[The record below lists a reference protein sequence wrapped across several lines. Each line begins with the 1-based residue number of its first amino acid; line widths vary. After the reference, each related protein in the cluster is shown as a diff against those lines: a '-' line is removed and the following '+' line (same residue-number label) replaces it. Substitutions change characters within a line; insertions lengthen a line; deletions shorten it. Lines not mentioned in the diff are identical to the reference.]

1 MAKNSK
7 KTRNIIG
14 IVLVVLIGLVVWSMV
29 TAMGSREKPDDD
41 KHLGIA
47 EYEKGNY
54 QKAIQYYN
62 KGLEAK
68 PDDPCLF
75 NNRGL
80 AYYGLRKYDEAI
92 SDYSKAIE
100 LRPDL
105 VDAYYMRAVTFTEQV
120 HYHHKYK
127 TIPPKFPS
135 EDDD

>member
-14 IVLVVLIGLVVWSMV
+14 IVLVVLIGLVIWSMAG
-29 TAMGSREKPDDD
+29 AMSDRSKSKY

-54 QKAIQYYN
+54 QKAIEYYN

-80 AYYGLRKYDEAI
+80 AYYSLEQYDKAI
-92 SDYSKAIE
+92 ADFTKAIE

-105 VDAYYMRAVTFTEQV
+105 VDAYYMRAVTFTEQI